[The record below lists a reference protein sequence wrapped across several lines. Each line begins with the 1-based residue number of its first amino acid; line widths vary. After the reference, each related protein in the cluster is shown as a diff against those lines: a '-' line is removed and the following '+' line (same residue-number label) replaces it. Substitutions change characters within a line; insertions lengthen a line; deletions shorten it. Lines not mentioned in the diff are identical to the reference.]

1 MKLYLAVAVVD
12 ATTREVVIPDM
23 GAYLGTGIDLADVGG
38 SMSDYDRLGRRVGV
52 LHFLPN
58 ADKTA
63 AVFARSGPESE
74 IFESPGLRG
83 TDAAG
88 MTLSQRIAPGRSGRE
103 RLRTRAGRLI
113 EVVMTVRDLEV
124 Q

>member
-1 MKLYLAVAVVD
+1 MKLHITVEVRD
-12 ATTREVVIPDM
+12 ADTEEVVVADV
-23 GAYLGTGIDLADVGG
+23 GAFLTSGIDLADVGG

-63 AVFARSGPESE
+63 AVFARSGPDSVVVEDNQVRAVDAE
-74 IFESPGLRG
+74 GLIIG
-83 TDAAG
+83 
-88 MTLSQRIAPGRSGRE
+88 QRIAPGRSGRE
-103 RLRTRAGRLI
+103 RLRTRSGRMV